1 MNRLEHVKKNMLQR
15 KRRVRSVIQGTPERP
30 RLSVHISNNH
40 ITAQIINDQTG
51 KTLVYVSTIG
61 RKSEGSM
68 TDKAALI
75 GKEVAKKAKAAKINQ
90 VVLDR
95 GSKLYHGRVKKL
107 AETARQEG
115 LEF

>member
-1 MNRLEHVKKNMLQR
+1 MNRLERAKKNMLQR
-15 KRRVRSVIQGTPERP
+15 KARVRSVIKGTNERP
-30 RLSVHISNNH
+30 RLSIHISNSH

-68 TDKAALI
+68 TDKAVLI
-75 GKEVAKKAKAAKINQ
+75 GKEIAKKAQAAKINQ

-95 GSKLYHGRVKKL
+95 GSKLYHGRIKKL